1 MTVRRS
7 IRGEGSLP
15 KAVPIN
21 VGTYIMLEHSG
32 IRRSSEE
39 AQPNEAHRVE
49 WANSVPNIA
58 ELNEWCLS
66 KAMIHSFLQV
76 DGIKQARSRR
86 EIGSHT
92 ECGRANREISVYL

>member
-49 WANSVPNIA
+49 
-58 ELNEWCLS
+58 
-66 KAMIHSFLQV
+66 
-76 DGIKQARSRR
+76 
-86 EIGSHT
+86 
-92 ECGRANREISVYL
+92 